1 MKKEAEEDDEDI
13 DFIGQADTPA
23 AGNLQHVNL
32 FGVPLSEV
40 DQLDLGKEK
49 EESITEKNQRAKVAR
64 ELITIMQALDTENI
78 TQDFE
83 APK

>member
-1 MKKEAEEDDEDI
+1 M
-13 DFIGQADTPA
+13 
-23 AGNLQHVNL
+23 NL